1 MQILRSKLNTSAA
14 AFAEN
19 KEANHKLITKL
30 GEALKKSREGGGEK
44 YVTRHLDRGK
54 LLPRERIELL
64 LDPGTHFLELMPL
77 AGFGDKTTV
86 PGAGSVVGIGVVSG
100 VECLV
105 GASEAT
111 VKGGIIHPKGLL
123 KGRRAQDIALE
134 NRLPYISCTE
144 SGGAKLEDQKA
155 LFVPGGAAFRDIT
168 RSSKQKIPTLSLVF
182 GNCTAGGAY
191 IPGLSDYVIMVDKG
205 AKVFLAGPP
214 LVKMATG
221 EVTDDETLGGAEM
234 HSKISGVSDYFAPD
248 EMEAIRI
255 ARDVV
260 GSWHWRKEGPGPTQ
274 SPEDPLYDPDELL
287 GIIPKDAKIPYD
299 IREVIAR
306 IVDGSRFHEFKAVYG
321 TTLVTGFAF
330 IHGYQVGIVA
340 NNGVLFSDSSQ
351 KGAQFIQLCNQI
363 DVPILFLQNITG
375 FMVGKQ
381 YEREGIIKH
390 GAKMINAVSNSEV
403 PHFTIMTGVSYGAG
417 NYAMCGRAYNPR
429 FMFSWP
435 NHKIAVMGPD
445 QLAGVLDIIQR
456 EAAAKEGKEVDEKQL
471 EFAKGMLSAK
481 IETESNAF
489 AATAEVW
496 DDGIIDPRHTR
507 DVLGI
512 SLSAAHSRAVQ
523 GSLNWGVYRM

>member
-1 MQILRSKLNTSAA
+1 M
-14 AFAEN
+14 
-19 KEANHKLITKL
+19 
-30 GEALKKSREGGGEK
+30 
-44 YVTRHLDRGK
+44 
-54 LLPRERIELL
+54 
-64 LDPGTHFLELMPL
+64 
-77 AGFGDKTTV
+77 
-86 PGAGSVVGIGVVSG
+86 
-100 VECLV
+100 
-105 GASEAT
+105 
-111 VKGGIIHPKGLL
+111 
-123 KGRRAQDIALE
+123 
-134 NRLPYISCTE
+134 
-144 SGGAKLEDQKA
+144 
-155 LFVPGGAAFRDIT
+155 
-168 RSSKQKIPTLSLVF
+168 F

-471 EFAKGMLSAK
+471 ECAKGMLSAK